1 MNQKLEPY
9 FWINNKL
16 NSEIK
21 AKLSEIAESFYTES
35 EIDFDIQDILISG
48 FIAGYNYNDTS
59 TVDVNLIFD
68 LEGLNISTINNALLA
83 KAEKWNL
90 NHDIFIDKYQVQI
103 YIGDVLD
110 KSNSNGIYSILENN
124 WIKLPESNEIEE
136 IDVSKV
142 DSIVL
147 ELSNFIDNLQHD
159 FESDNS
165 TENSKII
172 NDKIKE
178 FKQDFKAMVQVSIDL
193 YGKEGT
199 GMKVY
204 RKLKDNGYFE
214 KIKLLQNKSFDN
226 IFTENKLKENKTNWI
241 NYTDDDLIKKYKD
254 YNNRKYE
261 LGLIAAKDFLDLE
274 KEIKKRNIK
283 NLNESALKKDLAKQM
298 LDKTLNFPEVNATI
312 YYKIKDNDEY
322 SAAGFSGKKD
332 KADFYYKFQNKERF
346 DQYVEKYINNLKSNI
361 ESKLKYKEGKKINAK
376 AIYDKINVGDIIYTS
391 WGYDQTNIDFYQ
403 ITGKFGS
410 NSLKVRELDDKDV
423 TKSNSGISSMAGFKI
438 PIKDKFTGTE
448 KTIRVMGYL
457 KVDNHIAYIWDG
469 KPIYYSWYA

>member
-48 FIAGYNYNDTS
+48 FIAGYNYNETS

-124 WIKLPESNEIEE
+124 WIKLPEHSEIEQL
-136 IDVSKV
+136 DTLGVDDSKV
-142 DSIVL
+142 DSVVL
-147 ELSNFIDNLQHD
+147 ELSQFIDNLQND

-226 IFTENKLKENKTNWI
+226 IFTENKL
-241 NYTDDDLIKKYKD
+241 
-254 YNNRKYE
+254 
-261 LGLIAAKDFLDLE
+261 
-274 KEIKKRNIK
+274 
-283 NLNESALKKDLAKQM
+283 NESSLKKNIAKQ
-298 LDKTLNFPEVNATI
+298 LLTKTLDFPEVNSTI
-312 YYKIKDNDEY
+312 YYKINEYNEY

-332 KADFYYKFQNKERF
+332 KADFYFRFGNKERF

-423 TKSNSGISSMAGFKI
+423 TKDNNGISPMAGYKI
-438 PIKDKFTGTE
+438 PIKDKFTGVE

-457 KVDNHIAYIWDG
+457 KIDNHVAYIWDG
-469 KPIYYSWYA
+469 RPLYYSWYA

>member
-1 MNQKLEPY
+1 METKKNLESY

-16 NSEIK
+16 NPEVK

-48 FIAGYNYNDTS
+48 FIAGYDYNETS
-59 TVDVNLIFD
+59 TIDVYLIFD
-68 LEGLNISTINNALLA
+68 LNDLNLSTINNALLA

-90 NHDIFIDKYQVQI
+90 NHDIFIDNYQVQI

-110 KSNSNGIYSILENN
+110 KNNSNGIYSILEDN
-124 WIKLPESNEIEE
+124 WIKLPEQNEIEADTSG
-136 IDVSKV
+136 IDDSIV
-142 DSIVL
+142 DKIVL
-147 ELSNFIDNLQHD
+147 ELSQFIDDLQSD

-178 FKQDFKAMVQVSIDL
+178 FKHDFKAMVQVSIDL

-214 KIKLLQNKSFDN
+214 KIKLLQNNSFDN
-226 IFTENKLKENKTNWI
+226 IFTENKLNESKLKKNIAKQLLNKT
-241 NYTDDDLIKKYKD
+241 
-254 YNNRKYE
+254 
-261 LGLIAAKDFLDLE
+261 LD
-274 KEIKKRNIK
+274 
-283 NLNESALKKDLAKQM
+283 
-298 LDKTLNFPEVNATI
+298 FPEVNATI
-312 YYKIKDNDEY
+312 YYKINGHEEY
-322 SAAGFSGKKD
+322 VEYIAAGFSGKKD
-332 KADFYYKFQNKERF
+332 KADFYYRFSNKDKF
-346 DQYVEKYINNLKSNI
+346 DHYVDKYINAIKSDI
-361 ESKLKYKEGKKINAK
+361 ESKLKYKEEKKNKAK
-376 AIYDKINVGDIIYTS
+376 AVYDNLNIGDVIYTS

-403 ITGKFGS
+403 VTGKFGS
-410 NSLKVRELDDKDV
+410 NSLKIRELDDKDV
-423 TKSNSGISSMAGFKI
+423 PEADNGISPMAGKKI
-438 PIKDKFTGTE
+438 PIKDKFTDVE

-469 KPIYYSWYA
+469 KPMYYSWYA